1 MEVREAGRWAPLH
14 QTQAITRLG
23 EGVGA
28 TGHLGEA
35 AMARTI
41 TTVSQFCETAKTLGA
56 QEILIVATSAVRDA
70 GNRQVFLE
78 RIHRATGLPVRVV
91 PGEEEAR
98 LALLGTLHGLATLS
112 GSLLL
117 FDIGGG
123 STEFILAHDRQFMTA
138 VSLRL
143 GVVPLAERYRTAEPV
158 GATRFAAMDQEI
170 RSRLAT
176 GLADFTGNPRPDHL
190 VGTAGTVTTLA
201 ALDLELQSYDPE
213 RVQGHVLQRHRI
225 ESLQARLAALKAS
238 ARAALP
244 CLPPGR
250 ADVIVPGT
258 AICLAAMDHFGFR
271 SVIVSDFG
279 LREGILI
286 QHLSRSMP

>member
-1 MEVREAGRWAPLH
+1 VDVRDAGLWFPLH

-28 TGHLGEA
+28 TGQLGEA

-41 TTVSQFCETAKTLGA
+41 TTISQFCETARTLGA

-78 RIHRATGLPVRVV
+78 RIQRATGLPVRVV

-98 LALLGTLHGLATLS
+98 LALLGTLHGLTTLS

-123 STEFILAHDRQFMTA
+123 STEFILARDRRLVRA
-138 VSLRL
+138 VSLPL
-143 GVVPLAERYRTAEPV
+143 GVVPLAERYRTAEPLD
-158 GATRFAAMDQEI
+158 ATRHALMEREI

-176 GLADFTGNPRPDHL
+176 GLADFAGNPRPDHL

-201 ALDLELQSYDPE
+201 ALDLELQAYDPG
-213 RVQGHVLQRHRI
+213 RVQGHVLRRHRI
-225 ESLQARLAALKAS
+225 ESRLARLAALPAS

-250 ADVIVPGT
+250 ADVIIPGA

-286 QHLSRSMP
+286 QHLSRSLP

>member
-1 MEVREAGRWAPLH
+1 MEVRDAGRWVPLH

-41 TTVSQFCETAKTLGA
+41 TTVSQFCETAKRLGA

-78 RIHRATGLPVRVV
+78 RIQRATGLPVRVV

-117 FDIGGG
+117 LDIGGG
-123 STEFILAHDRQFMTA
+123 STEFILARERQFVRA
-138 VSLRL
+138 VSLPL

-158 GATRFAAMDQEI
+158 DAARYAGMEEEI

-176 GLADFTGNPRPDHL
+176 GLADFAGNSRPDHL
-190 VGTAGTVTTLA
+190 IGTAGTVTTLA
-201 ALDLELQSYDPE
+201 ALDLELQAYDPE
-213 RVQGHVLQRHRI
+213 RVQGHVLQRHRAEMI
-225 ESLQARLAALKAS
+225 VARLAALPAS
-238 ARAALP
+238 DRARLP

-258 AICLAAMDHFGFR
+258 VICLAAMDHFGFR

-286 QHLSRSMP
+286 QHLSRSLP